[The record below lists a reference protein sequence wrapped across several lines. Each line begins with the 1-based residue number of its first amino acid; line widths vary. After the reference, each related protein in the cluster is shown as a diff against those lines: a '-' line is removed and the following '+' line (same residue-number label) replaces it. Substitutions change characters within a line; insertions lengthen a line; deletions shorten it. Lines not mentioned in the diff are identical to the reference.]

1 MIDVNRYGSVQIK
14 LASPEKILQ
23 WSHGEVTKP
32 ETINY
37 RSLKPEPDGLFCE
50 RIFGPTKD
58 YECHCGRLKKI
69 RYQGQV
75 CEKCGVEITTKAVR
89 RERMGHIQLATP
101 VAHIWYLKGIPC
113 RIGMVLDI
121 PVKQLEEVIYFISH
135 IVLDAGNSNQ
145 ITKGEVLDEKSARV
159 KFACIMRDIGNTYPE
174 DSTER
179 AQCEVWASKMED
191 RNEPFE
197 FISYAAFIGKHTGA
211 KFGIG
216 AEAIKTLLQEI
227 DINKE
232 FEKIEAELKEAT
244 GRKNQ
249 RRVKLLKRLEI
260 IDAFKKSDNKPEWMV
275 LDVIPV
281 IPPDLR
287 PMLQLDGGRF
297 ATSDLNDLY
306 RRVITRNTRLQ
317 RLLEINAPSV
327 ILMNEKRMLQE
338 AVDALIDNG
347 RRSKPVTGAGGRTLK
362 SLSSS
367 LKGKQGRFR
376 LNLLGKRVDYSG
388 RSVIAVGPY
397 LKMYQCGIPRE
408 MAVNLLRPFIASEL
422 MKKGLA
428 TSHKQADKMINRFD
442 DKVLDVLE
450 VIIKE
455 HPVLLNRAPT
465 LHRLGIQAFEP
476 ILVDGK
482 AIRLHPLVCGGFNAD
497 FDGDQMAVHLPLS
510 EKAKAE
516 ARILMLASN
525 NILGPKDG
533 KTIVTPSQDMVLG
546 NYYLTLE
553 STSEMFL
560 EEARKLEERGEIY
573 EANKYKLYAESEGKI
588 FGNKEQVMLAYET
601 GQVHLQNRIGIKVSG
616 LNKEYFSDA
625 DANNYLITTVG
636 KIIFNSI
643 MPSKL
648 PYLNEP
654 TKDNLRDTPRK
665 YFVSP
670 GTDIKKHIKEQP
682 LIKPFIKKTLS
693 MIIDEVFNRFRTTET
708 SIMLDKLKD
717 YGFEYATKAAFTVS
731 LFDIYSFDK
740 KYEYFQAAD
749 ERIANIKSLFEAGYL
764 TEEERYKLV
773 IDTWD
778 SVKNRV
784 QSELT
789 VERAKDTRNP
799 LFMISD
805 SGARGNASHFTQL
818 SGMRGLMSNTSGKAI
833 ELPVKSSFKEGL
845 TVSEYFISTHG
856 ARKGSTD
863 TALKTAE
870 SGYLTRRLVDVSQDV
885 IVTAED
891 CGSDHGFVVK
901 DLGEEVA
908 TQVKLVDRLTGRFA
922 VRDICHPETREV
934 IVKGGDLITAIN
946 AKAIVE
952 SGIKEVEVRT
962 LFTCECVNGVCRK
975 CYGTNL
981 ATGMIV
987 NVGEAV
993 GVMAA
998 QSIGEPGTQLTMRTF
1013 HTGGVAGSDIT
1024 QGLPRVEEL
1033 FEARNPKKAAVISG
1047 IDGKVISIKDE
1058 AAGELAE
1065 IVVAN
1070 EFDTMT
1076 YKPIFGSKILVKVG
1090 DELKAGDKITEG
1102 SISPKELLD
1111 VAGAEA
1117 VQNYILT
1124 EVNKIYKSQSLDIS
1138 DKHIEVIVRQMLKKV
1153 LIIESGDTD
1162 LVYGTRVDVSRFT
1175 EANRAALLNG
1185 KRPAVGRQVLLGIT
1199 KASLETESFL
1209 SACSFQETTKVLA
1222 DAAIRGKRDFLKG
1235 LKENVIVGKLIP
1247 AGTGLKEFGEDNVVE
1262 DQEEEE
1268 EYEDYSFQDE
1278 LF

>member
-1 MIDVNRYGSVQIK
+1 MIDVNRYGSVQIR
-14 LASPEKILQ
+14 LASPEKILE
-23 WSHGEVTKP
+23 WSRGEVTKP

-135 IVLDAGNSNQ
+135 IVLDAGNSKQ
-145 ITKGEVLDEKSARV
+145 ITKGEVLDEKSARI
-159 KFACIMRDIGNTYPE
+159 KFACIMREIGETYPE

-197 FISYAAFIGKHTGA
+197 FISFASFIGKHTGA

-227 DINKE
+227 DIDKE
-232 FEKIEAELKEAT
+232 FEKIEAELKETT

-260 IDAFKKSDNKPEWMV
+260 IDAFKKSDNKPEWMI
-275 LDVIPV
+275 LDIIPV

-442 DKVLDVLE
+442 EKVLDVLE

-560 EEARKLEERGEIY
+560 AEAEKLEARGEIY
-573 EANKYKLYAESEGKI
+573 EAQKYRLYAESEGKI
-588 FGNKEQVMLAYET
+588 FGSKEQVMLAYET

-616 LNKEYFSDA
+616 LNKEYFTEA
-625 DANNYLITTVG
+625 DENNYLITTVG
-636 KIIFNSI
+636 KIIFNAI

-670 GTDIKKHIKEQP
+670 GTDIKAYIKEQP
-682 LIKPFIKKTLS
+682 LVKPFIKKTLS

-708 SIMLDKLKD
+708 SIMLDRLKD

-740 KYEYFQAAD
+740 KYEYFDEAD
-749 ERIANIKSLFEAGYL
+749 ERIANIKRLFEAGYL

-891 CGSDHGFVVK
+891 CGSDHGFIVK

-934 IVKGGDLITAIN
+934 IVKGGELISAIN

-962 LFTCECVNGVCRK
+962 LFTCECTNGVCRK

-981 ATGMIV
+981 ATGMVV

-1058 AAGELAE
+1058 SAGELAE

-1076 YKPIFGSKILVKVG
+1076 YKPIYGSKIIVKVG

-1111 VAGAEA
+1111 VAGAEV

-1162 LVYGTRVDVSRFT
+1162 LVYGTRVDVARFT

-1247 AGTGLKEFGEDNVVE
+1247 AGTGLKEFGEDDVVE
-1262 DQEEEE
+1262 NQEEEE

>member
-1 MIDVNRYGSVQIK
+1 MIDVNRYGSVQIR
-14 LASPEKILQ
+14 LASPEKILE
-23 WSHGEVTKP
+23 WSRGEVTKP

-69 RYQGQV
+69 RYQGQT

-113 RIGMVLDI
+113 RIGMVLDV

-135 IVLDAGNSNQ
+135 IVLDPGTSKQ
-145 ITKGEVLDEKSARV
+145 ITKGEVLDEKSART
-159 KFACIMRDIGNTYPE
+159 KFACMMREIGETYPE

-179 AQCEVWASKMED
+179 AQCSVWADKMED

-197 FISYAAFIGKHTGA
+197 FISFASFIGKHTGA

-227 DINKE
+227 DVDKE
-232 FEKIEAELKEAT
+232 FEKIEAELKETT

-260 IDAFKKSDNKPEWMV
+260 IDAFKKSDNKPEWMI

-428 TSHKQADKMINRFD
+428 TSHKAADKMINRFD
-442 DKVLDVLE
+442 EKVLDVLE

-533 KTIVTPSQDMVLG
+533 KTIVAPSQDMVLG

-560 EEARKLEERGEIY
+560 AEADKLEANGEMY
-573 EANKYKLYAESEGKI
+573 EAQKYRLYAESEGKI
-588 FGNKEQVMLAYET
+588 FGDKEQVMLAYET
-601 GQVHLQNRIGIKVSG
+601 GQVHLQNRIAIKVSG
-616 LNKEYFSDA
+616 LNKDYFEEA
-625 DANNYLITTVG
+625 DQNNYLITTVG

-654 TKDNLRDTPRK
+654 TKDNLKDTPRK
-665 YFVSP
+665 YFVAP
-670 GTDIKKHIKEQP
+670 GTNIKEYIKAQP

-717 YGFEYATKAAFTVS
+717 YGFAYATKAAFTVS
-731 LFDIYSFDK
+731 LFDIFSFDK
-740 KYEYFQAAD
+740 KYEYFDAAD
-749 ERIANIKSLFEAGYL
+749 EKIANIKKLFEAGYL
-764 TEEERYKLV
+764 TEDERYKLV

-789 VERAKDTRNP
+789 VERSKDTRNP

-891 CGSDHGFVVK
+891 CGSDHGFVVR
-901 DLGEEVA
+901 DLGDEVA

-934 IVKGGDLITAIN
+934 IVKGGELISAIN

-952 SGIKEVEVRT
+952 AGITEVEVRS
-962 LFTCECVNGVCRK
+962 LFTCECTNGVCRK

-1047 IDGKVISIKDE
+1047 IDGKVVSIKDE

-1076 YKPIFGSKILVKVG
+1076 YKPIYGSKIIVKVG
-1090 DELKAGDKITEG
+1090 DELKAGAKITEG
-1102 SISPKELLD
+1102 SISPKELLE
-1111 VAGAEA
+1111 VAGPEV

-1175 EANRAALLNG
+1175 EANRAALLSG

-1247 AGTGLKEFGEDNVVE
+1247 AGTGLKEFGEDDVVE
-1262 DQEEEE
+1262 NQEEIEDDT
-1268 EYEDYSFQDE
+1268 DYSFQDE

>member
-1 MIDVNRYGSVQIK
+1 
-14 LASPEKILQ
+14 
-23 WSHGEVTKP
+23 
-32 ETINY
+32 
-37 RSLKPEPDGLFCE
+37 
-50 RIFGPTKD
+50 
-58 YECHCGRLKKI
+58 
-69 RYQGQV
+69 
-75 CEKCGVEITTKAVR
+75 
-89 RERMGHIQLATP
+89 
-101 VAHIWYLKGIPC
+101 
-113 RIGMVLDI
+113 
-121 PVKQLEEVIYFISH
+121 
-135 IVLDAGNSNQ
+135 
-145 ITKGEVLDEKSARV
+145 
-159 KFACIMRDIGNTYPE
+159 
-174 DSTER
+174 
-179 AQCEVWASKMED
+179 
-191 RNEPFE
+191 
-197 FISYAAFIGKHTGA
+197 
-211 KFGIG
+211 
-216 AEAIKTLLQEI
+216 
-227 DINKE
+227 
-232 FEKIEAELKEAT
+232 
-244 GRKNQ
+244 
-249 RRVKLLKRLEI
+249 
-260 IDAFKKSDNKPEWMV
+260 
-275 LDVIPV
+275 
-281 IPPDLR
+281 
-287 PMLQLDGGRF
+287 
-297 ATSDLNDLY
+297 
-306 RRVITRNTRLQ
+306 
-317 RLLEINAPSV
+317 
-327 ILMNEKRMLQE
+327 
-338 AVDALIDNG
+338 
-347 RRSKPVTGAGGRTLK
+347 
-362 SLSSS
+362 
-367 LKGKQGRFR
+367 
-376 LNLLGKRVDYSG
+376 
-388 RSVIAVGPY
+388 
-397 LKMYQCGIPRE
+397 
-408 MAVNLLRPFIASEL
+408 
-422 MKKGLA
+422 
-428 TSHKQADKMINRFD
+428 
-442 DKVLDVLE
+442 
-450 VIIKE
+450 
-455 HPVLLNRAPT
+455 
-465 LHRLGIQAFEP
+465 
-476 ILVDGK
+476 
-482 AIRLHPLVCGGFNAD
+482 
-497 FDGDQMAVHLPLS
+497 MAVHLPLS

-533 KTIVTPSQDMVLG
+533 KTIVAPSQDMVLG

-553 STSEMFL
+553 STSDMFL
-560 EEARKLEERGEIY
+560 KEAEKLEANGEVY
-573 EANKYKLYAESEGKI
+573 EAQKYRLYAESEGKI
-588 FGNKEQVMLAYET
+588 FGDKEQVMLAYET
-601 GQVHLQNRIGIKVSG
+601 GRVHLQNRIAIKVSG
-616 LNKEYFSDA
+616 LNKDYFEEA
-625 DANNYLITTVG
+625 DQNNYLITTVG

-654 TKDNLRDTPRK
+654 TKDNLKDTPRK
-665 YFVSP
+665 YFVAP
-670 GTDIKKHIKEQP
+670 GTDIKAYIKEQP

-717 YGFEYATKAAFTVS
+717 YGFAYATKAAFTVS

-740 KYEYFQAAD
+740 KYEYFDAAD
-749 ERIANIKSLFEAGYL
+749 EKIANIKKLFEAGYL
-764 TEEERYKLV
+764 TEDERYKLV

-789 VERAKDTRNP
+789 VERSKDTRNP

-891 CGSDHGFVVK
+891 CGSDHGFVVR
-901 DLGEEVA
+901 DLGDEVA
-908 TQVKLVDRLTGRFA
+908 TQVKLVDRLTGRFS
-922 VRDICHPETREV
+922 VRDIIHPETREI
-934 IVKGGDLITAIN
+934 IVKGGELISAIN

-952 SGIKEVEVRT
+952 AGITEVEVRS
-962 LFTCECVNGVCRK
+962 LFTCECTNGVCRK

-1076 YKPIFGSKILVKVG
+1076 YKPIYGSKIIVKVG
-1090 DELKAGDKITEG
+1090 DELKAGVKITEG
-1102 SISPKELLD
+1102 SISPKELLE
-1111 VAGAEA
+1111 VAGPEV

-1153 LIIESGDTD
+1153 LIIEAGDTD

-1175 EANRAALLNG
+1175 EANKAALLSG

-1247 AGTGLKEFGEDNVVE
+1247 AGTGLKEFGEDDVVE
-1262 DQEEEE
+1262 NQEEEE

>member
-1 MIDVNRYGSVQIK
+1 MIDVNRYGSVQIR
-14 LASPEKILQ
+14 LASPEKILE
-23 WSHGEVTKP
+23 WSRGEVTKP

-101 VAHIWYLKGIPC
+101 VAHIWHLKGIPC

-135 IVLDAGNSNQ
+135 IVLDAGNSKQ
-145 ITKGEVLDEKSARV
+145 ITKGEVLDEKSART
-159 KFACIMRDIGNTYPE
+159 KFACIMREIGETYPE

-179 AQCEVWASKMED
+179 AQCSLWADKMED

-197 FISYAAFIGKHTGA
+197 FISFASFIGKHTGA

-227 DINKE
+227 DIDKE
-232 FEKIEAELKEAT
+232 FEKIEAELKETT

-260 IDAFKKSDNKPEWMV
+260 IDAFKKSDNKPEWMI

-317 RLLEINAPSV
+317 RLLEISAPSV

-428 TSHKQADKMINRFD
+428 TSHKAADKMINRFD
-442 DKVLDVLE
+442 EKVLDVLE

-533 KTIVTPSQDMVLG
+533 KTIVAPSQDMVLG

-560 EEARKLEERGEIY
+560 KEAEKLEANGELY
-573 EANKYKLYAESEGKI
+573 EAEKYKLYAASEGKI
-588 FGNKEQVMLAYET
+588 FGDKEQVMLAYET
-601 GQVHLQNRIGIKVSG
+601 GQIHLQNRIGIRVSG
-616 LNKEYFSDA
+616 LKKDYFDEA
-625 DANNYLITTVG
+625 DENNYLITTVG

-670 GTDIKKHIKEQP
+670 GTDIKAYIKEQP
-682 LIKPFIKKTLS
+682 LVKPFIKKTLS

-740 KYEYFQAAD
+740 KYEYFDEAD
-749 ERIANIKSLFEAGYL
+749 ARIANIKKLFEAGYL
-764 TEEERYKLV
+764 TEDERYKLV

-891 CGSDHGFVVK
+891 CGTDHGFIVK
-901 DLGEEVA
+901 DLGDEVA

-922 VRDICHPETREV
+922 VRDITHPETREV
-934 IVKGGDLITAIN
+934 IVKGGELISAIN

-952 SGIKEVEVRT
+952 AGIKEVEVRT
-962 LFTCECVNGVCRK
+962 LFTCECANGVCRK

-981 ATGMIV
+981 ATGMVV

-1058 AAGELAE
+1058 SAGELAE

-1076 YKPIFGSKILVKVG
+1076 YKPIYGSKIIVKVG
-1090 DELKAGDKITEG
+1090 DELRAGDKITEG

-1111 VAGAEA
+1111 VAGPEV

-1162 LVYGTRVDVSRFT
+1162 LVYGTRVDVARFT

-1235 LKENVIVGKLIP
+1235 LKENVIVGILIP
-1247 AGTGLKEFGEDNVVE
+1247 AGTGLKEFGEDDVVE
-1262 DQEEEE
+1262 NQEEEE
-1268 EYEDYSFQDE
+1268 EYEDFSFQDE

>member
-1 MIDVNRYGSVQIK
+1 MIDVNRYGSVQIR
-14 LASPEKILQ
+14 LASPEKILE
-23 WSHGEVTKP
+23 WSRGEVTKP

-135 IVLDAGNSNQ
+135 IVLDAGNSKQ
-145 ITKGEVLDEKSARV
+145 ITKGEVLDEKSART
-159 KFACIMRDIGNTYPE
+159 KFACIMREIGETYPE

-179 AQCEVWASKMED
+179 AQCSLWADKMED

-197 FISYAAFIGKHTGA
+197 FISFASFIGKHTGA

-227 DINKE
+227 DIDKE
-232 FEKIEAELKEAT
+232 FEKIEAELKETT

-260 IDAFKKSDNKPEWMV
+260 IDAFKKSDNKPEWMI

-317 RLLEINAPSV
+317 RLLEISAPSV

-428 TSHKQADKMINRFD
+428 TSHKAADKMINRFD
-442 DKVLDVLE
+442 EKVLDVLE

-533 KTIVTPSQDMVLG
+533 KTIVAPSQDMVLG

-560 EEARKLEERGEIY
+560 KEAEKLEANGELY
-573 EANKYKLYAESEGKI
+573 EAEKYKLYAASEGKI
-588 FGNKEQVMLAYET
+588 FGDKEQVMLAYET
-601 GQVHLQNRIGIKVSG
+601 GQIHLQNRIGIRVSG
-616 LNKEYFSDA
+616 LKKDYFDEA
-625 DANNYLITTVG
+625 DENNYLITTVG

-670 GTDIKKHIKEQP
+670 GTDIKAYIKEQP
-682 LIKPFIKKTLS
+682 LVKPFIKKTLS

-708 SIMLDKLKD
+708 SIMLDRLKD

-740 KYEYFQAAD
+740 KYEYFDEAD
-749 ERIANIKSLFEAGYL
+749 ARIANIKKLFEAGYL
-764 TEEERYKLV
+764 TEDERYKLV

-891 CGSDHGFVVK
+891 CGTDHGFIVK
-901 DLGEEVA
+901 DLGDEVA

-922 VRDICHPETREV
+922 VRDITHPETREV
-934 IVKGGDLITAIN
+934 IVKGGELISAIN

-952 SGIKEVEVRT
+952 AGIKEVEVRT
-962 LFTCECVNGVCRK
+962 LFTCECANGVCRK

-981 ATGMIV
+981 ATGMVV

-993 GVMAA
+993 GVKAA

-1047 IDGKVISIKDE
+1047 IDGKVISI
-1058 AAGELAE
+1058 
-1065 IVVAN
+1065 
-1070 EFDTMT
+1070 
-1076 YKPIFGSKILVKVG
+1076 
-1090 DELKAGDKITEG
+1090 
-1102 SISPKELLD
+1102 
-1111 VAGAEA
+1111 
-1117 VQNYILT
+1117 
-1124 EVNKIYKSQSLDIS
+1124 
-1138 DKHIEVIVRQMLKKV
+1138 
-1153 LIIESGDTD
+1153 
-1162 LVYGTRVDVSRFT
+1162 
-1175 EANRAALLNG
+1175 
-1185 KRPAVGRQVLLGIT
+1185 
-1199 KASLETESFL
+1199 
-1209 SACSFQETTKVLA
+1209 
-1222 DAAIRGKRDFLKG
+1222 
-1235 LKENVIVGKLIP
+1235 
-1247 AGTGLKEFGEDNVVE
+1247 
-1262 DQEEEE
+1262 
-1268 EYEDYSFQDE
+1268 
-1278 LF
+1278 

>member
-1 MIDVNRYGSVQIK
+1 MIDVNRYGSVQIR
-14 LASPEKILQ
+14 LASPEKILE
-23 WSHGEVTKP
+23 WSRGEVTKP

-135 IVLDAGNSNQ
+135 IVLDAGSSKQ
-145 ITKGEVLDEKSARV
+145 ITKGEVLDEKSART
-159 KFACIMRDIGNTYPE
+159 KFACIMREIGETYPE

-179 AQCEVWASKMED
+179 AQCSVWADKMED

-197 FISYAAFIGKHTGA
+197 FISFASFIGKHTGA

-227 DINKE
+227 DIDKE
-232 FEKIEAELKEAT
+232 FEKIEAELKETT

-260 IDAFKKSDNKPEWMV
+260 IDAFKKSDNKPEWMI

-428 TSHKQADKMINRFD
+428 TSHKAADKMINRFD
-442 DKVLDVLE
+442 EKVLDVLE

-533 KTIVTPSQDMVLG
+533 KTIVAPSQDMVLG

-560 EEARKLEERGEIY
+560 AEAEKLEANGEKY
-573 EANKYKLYAESEGKI
+573 EADKYRLYAASEGKI
-588 FGNKEQVMLAYET
+588 FGDKEQVMLAYET
-601 GQVHLQNRIGIKVSG
+601 GQIHLQNRIGIKVSG
-616 LNKEYFSDA
+616 LKKDYFTEA
-625 DANNYLITTVG
+625 DENNYLITTVG

-654 TKDNLRDTPRK
+654 TKDNLKDTPRK

-670 GTDIKKHIKEQP
+670 GTDIKAYIKEQP
-682 LIKPFIKKTLS
+682 LVKPFIKKTLS

-708 SIMLDKLKD
+708 SIMLDRLKD

-740 KYEYFQAAD
+740 KYEYFDEAD
-749 ERIANIKSLFEAGYL
+749 ARIANIKKLFEAGYL

-891 CGSDHGFVVK
+891 CGTDHGFVVK

-934 IVKGGDLITAIN
+934 IVKGGELISAIN

-962 LFTCECVNGVCRK
+962 LFTCECANGVCRK

-981 ATGMIV
+981 ATGMVV

-1058 AAGELAE
+1058 SAGELAE

-1076 YKPIFGSKILVKVG
+1076 YKPIYGSKIIVKVG
-1090 DELKAGDKITEG
+1090 DELRAGDKITEG

-1111 VAGAEA
+1111 VAGPEV

-1162 LVYGTRVDVSRFT
+1162 LVYGTRVDVARFT

-1247 AGTGLKEFGEDNVVE
+1247 AGTGLKEFGEDDVVE
-1262 DQEEEE
+1262 NQEEEE